1 MSITYNN
8 NKYTMDE
15 GFYILE
21 NKNIKDVDKH
31 THNFAEFV
39 FILSGKCT
47 HIVDGHEYPAC
58 AGDVIFINYGSEH
71 AIKTNDSVDYADI
84 MIKTEYISDSL
95 VNRENAFSLLDLAE
109 YDEFVKIINKDNRIV
124 HFSGTE
130 RKQIEMLIGL
140 VVKEQSGVMPG
151 TEVVLKS
158 AINMLLIMIF
168 RKMSLPLCS
177 KWSVDNNLLSYIR
190 KNCSDNI
197 TMGGIAHMC
206 GYSEAYF
213 SRLFKEFTGNT
224 FSVYLTDCKVEKAI
238 ELLTKTDISVESI
251 IYDCGFTNRTRFFKI
266 FKEKTGNTPSKY
278 RKCQK

>member
-1 MSITYNN
+1 MSIKYHN
-8 NKYTMDE
+8 NKYSMDE

-71 AIKTNDSVDYADI
+71 AIRTNDSVDYADI

-95 VNRENAFSLLDLAE
+95 ANHENAFSLLDLAE
-109 YDEFVKIINKDNRIV
+109 YDEFAEIINKDNRIV
-124 HFSGTE
+124 HFSGEE

-140 VVKEQSGVMPG
+140 VVKEEGSISPG

-158 AINMLLIMIF
+158 AINMMLIMFF
-168 RKMSLPLCS
+168 RKMSLPMCS
-177 KWSVDNNLLSYIR
+177 RWSVDNNLLSYIK

-213 SRLFKEFTGNT
+213 CRLFKEFTGST
-224 FSVYLTDCKVEKAI
+224 FSAYITDCKIKKAK
-238 ELLTKTDISVESI
+238 ELLSKTDIPVEDV
-251 IYDCGFTNRTRFFKI
+251 IYDCGFTNRTRFFKL
-266 FKEKTGNTPSKY
+266 FSQRTGTTPSKY